1 MNRKYIEDH
10 KKSIYLFLLVFI
22 SYALVY
28 MTKNCYSAAMT
39 SIVAEGIMT
48 KSQTGF
54 IAAMFYLVY
63 APFQIIGG
71 ILSDKYDP
79 GKLILTGVIGAGA
92 ANLLVYFFSTNYIAM
107 TIIWSLNAAVQF
119 GIWPSIFRITATELS
134 PEHRNRGVFF
144 ISFASTV
151 GLLLSYITASLISQW
166 EYNFLISAIV
176 LFCIAAAFFFI
187 YRSIKKDMTV
197 QETLTYTNDTSS
209 SSPKQYSSLRVM
221 IISGLP
227 LIFIIYIIQNIINLS
242 IKALAPVMFME
253 SYANVSPALANIF
266 NTILIVAAPLGMAV
280 SRIRFLNRFNLMQ
293 KITLFFIAALPFLI
307 AMTFIGKIGLIWL
320 ILSLTLLMVI
330 TGAMTVFFSFVS
342 KAFEKFG
349 CVATVSGSMNC
360 MASLGIVISNYVFA
374 KLADSFGWGFTTQCL
389 LGIAIAALILGI
401 IVIPIWKRFMTK
413 MDIEE

>member
-10 KKSIYLFLLVFI
+10 KKSIYLFSLVFI
-22 SYALVY
+22 SYAIIY

-54 IAAMFYLVY
+54 IAAMFYLIY

-79 GKLILTGVIGAGA
+79 DKLILIGVAGAGVS
-92 ANLLVYFFSTNYIAM
+92 NLLVYFFSTNYIAM
-107 TIIWSLNAAVQF
+107 TIIWSLNAAAQF

-134 PEHRNRGVFF
+134 PDHRNKGVFF
-144 ISFASTV
+144 ISFASTI
-151 GLLLSYITASLISQW
+151 GLLMSYILASLISRW

-176 LFCIAAAFFFI
+176 LFFIAAVFFLV
-187 YRSIKKDMTV
+187 YSSIKKDMTSV
-197 QETLTYTNDTSS
+197 EPVTYTGHDTPSS
-209 SSPKQYSSLRVM
+209 QKKYSTLHII

-227 LIFIIYIIQNIINLS
+227 LVFIIYIIQNIINLG

-266 NTILIVAAPLGMAV
+266 NTVLIVAAPLGMVV

-293 KITLFFIAALPFLI
+293 KIALFFVAALPFLV
-307 AMTFIGKIGLIWL
+307 ALTFIGKIGLVWL

-330 TGAMTVFFSFVS
+330 TGALTVFFSFIS

-374 KLADSFGWGFTTQCL
+374 KLADSYGWGFTTNCL

-401 IVIPIWKRFMTK
+401 IVIPIWKRFMSQ